1 MDLYALDEPDH
12 CFVTAEAAGYCYDC
26 AAPYT
31 ECVGVDVTCKWAM
44 LFLFGFIAYL
54 LPLIGACCELMFGAS
69 LKYTWKK
76 VANLPN
82 SLGSLGAFCW
92 FITACVFRFGSEGAA
107 ISGENAAELQAGWEA
122 LGGEGV
128 SPSFARSEMPS
139 SAMLLLVKLALT
151 FAAMGCACCVM
162 LCLLTVLAAHRDTVW
177 AMMKGGQQN
186 AMGAAMGGG
195 AGSAL

>member
-12 CFVTAEAAGYCYDC
+12 CFVTAETAGYCIDC

-107 ISGENAAELQAGWEA
+107 ISGENAAVLQAEWA
-122 LGGEGV
+122 AAGGEGV
-128 SPSFARSEMPS
+128 FNVARSEMPS

-162 LCLLTVLAAHRDTVW
+162 LCLLTVLAAHKDTVM
-177 AMMKGGQQN
+177 AMMKGGN
-186 AMGAAMGGG
+186 PGAMGAAMGGG